1 MFVTLNNIASLVKNG
16 VAFNG
21 VTGVIMS
28 EKKQAVFANAC
39 DVHGYAKSVWAT
51 ANQWDSLGLSIK
63 GAKGKAV
70 AVKCFIPAFCNGVEN
85 EEYKQALAQ
94 YLKIK
99 EYNEKTN
106 GRKHFNPYIQTKGG
120 LIMNCYY
127 YNVAECHYKDE
138 TNSAPVDLNIPVE
151 LRNNNS
157 LALTY
162 ANSETGDIFI
172 LENKSESAEPENVD
186 AEIIPADK
194 NQNTVESTSMIE
206 ELEKLRAENQAL
218 KDKLASLQ
226 TLTTNNMKIV
236 ANALKGICTAF
247 E

>member
-28 EKKQAVFANAC
+28 EKKQAVFAQAC

-70 AVKCFIPAFCNGVEN
+70 AVKCFIPAFCDGVEN
-85 EEYKQALAQ
+85 KEYKQALAQ

-99 EYNEKTN
+99 EYNEKTS

-162 ANSETGDIFI
+162 ANSETADIFI
-172 LENKSESAEPENVD
+172 LENKSEPENID
-186 AEIIPADK
+186 AEIISENK
-194 NQNTVESTSMIE
+194 NSNTVENAALIE

-226 TLTTNNMKIV
+226 ALTTNNMKVV